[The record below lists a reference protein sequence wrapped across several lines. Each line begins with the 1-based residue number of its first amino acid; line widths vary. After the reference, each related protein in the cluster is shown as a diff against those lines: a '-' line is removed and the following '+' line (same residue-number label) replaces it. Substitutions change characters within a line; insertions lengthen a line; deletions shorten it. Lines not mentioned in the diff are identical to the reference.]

1 MYAVVSSHLP
11 RNTNVRAA
19 AATPGPH
26 TLIQGKGLEGGRT
39 GSYSS
44 PDSSVGFPGQ
54 GKGSQN
60 GMGPD
65 GKTVPP
71 HTKTALR
78 WKTIF
83 FLVSNPSTEGCVE
96 KFPLPTGRIDREGNL
111 LKHLAHETRVL
122 KEIPAV
128 REPLS
133 EWQKRIQASLF
144 CFHGLPR
151 AAQ

>member
-1 MYAVVSSHLP
+1 MQWF
-11 RNTNVRAA
+11 
-19 AATPGPH
+19 PH
-26 TLIQGKGLEGGRT
+26 ISQEIPMSGQPQQPLDPTLIQGKGLEGGRT

-60 GMGPD
+60 GMGPE

-83 FLVSNPSTEGCVE
+83 FLVSNPSTERCVE